1 MGLEVP
7 HPALKLGVSIPKTF
21 HLFLEL
27 LHLALQPPV
36 LPCEAVELL
45 SQRLRRLLR
54 LVSLIHVV
62 LGPLP
67 LLVVTVLANS
77 AVVPVL
83 EVHREG
89 LRVKW
94 QPVTGALEAKN
105 LGGIGCSEIGDECIR
120 GGRLPSAHFL
130 PSGYSAPFPALLWFC
145 RDFEGL
151 SPHLSALPTVVPPD
165 GQSETHLA
173 ARQLAS
179 RDLRTLLP
187 MASVDPI
194 LFWHLCT
201 LPIRSRGTTRGVA
214 RPPLASPPRRQ
225 DRAFHFPKMEMS
237 ENKKIRAA

>member
-1 MGLEVP
+1 M
-7 HPALKLGVSIPKTF
+7 
-21 HLFLEL
+21 
-27 LHLALQPPV
+27 Q
-36 LPCEAVELL
+36 
-45 SQRLRRLLR
+45 
-54 LVSLIHVV
+54 
-62 LGPLP
+62 
-67 LLVVTVLANS
+67 
-77 AVVPVL
+77 
-83 EVHREG
+83 REG
-89 LRVKW
+89 
-94 QPVTGALEAKN
+94 
-105 LGGIGCSEIGDECIR
+105 EIGDECIG

-187 MASVDPI
+187 MASFDPI

-214 RPPLASPPRRQ
+214 RPPSPRR
-225 DRAFHFPKMEMS
+225 RKTVPAFPKMEMS
-237 ENKKIRAA
+237 ENKKSHSSVNRPPKGFKKLHCFGASGRTNEPREEVRAAQR